1 MPCSGGRSLA
11 PLTSCSCARRAASLA
26 WSASTV
32 TNALMPGLTCS
43 SRSSTASMTS
53 TGEASLRRYIPES
66 AVAGSQHS
74 RSSLIAVSRRSYAV
88 TRDVATPCRGGTS
101 RWGHWRQPVGPPV
114 GDHPGTLTPFDLNG
128 APAEDQEPA
137 VFGPDCADGAL
148 DPDLLAGADRAD
160 EPDPVEAVVPGDAGP
175 VGDSQQRVDQVV
187 EQPEEME
194 ALHQALWIPACV
206 ERIGVAVRVDR
217 LVEQWQAAG
226 VDDEPVTRKWTAD
239 QGGQRCEWDT

>member
-1 MPCSGGRSLA
+1 MPCSGGRSSV

-26 WSASTV
+26 GSASTV
-32 TNALMPGLTCS
+32 TNAWMPGLPVW
-43 SRSSTASMTS
+43 SRSSTASTTS

-74 RSSLIAVSRRSYAV
+74 RSSLIAVPRRGYAM
-88 TRDVATPCRGGTS
+88 TRDVTTPGRGRTG
-101 RWGHWRQPVGPPV
+101 RWGLWRQPVGPPV
-114 GDHPGTLTPFDLNG
+114 GDHPRPLTPFDLNG

-137 VFGPDCADGAL
+137 AFGPDCAAGAP

-187 EQPEEME
+187 EQSEEME
-194 ALHQALWIPACV
+194 ALHQALRIPACV

-217 LVEQWQAAG
+217 LVEQWKAA
-226 VDDEPVTRKWTAD
+226 
-239 QGGQRCEWDT
+239 